1 MVYLVTPVPPEA
13 HGAGAGVQPV
23 TPGAPHTVRTPL
35 LTQRWQ
41 HLTFL
46 HWRADS
52 HAVAR
57 LMPPGVRPDVAQGS
71 SYVGLVA
78 FHTASTGLAGLPG
91 LPYVGEFGEINVR
104 LYSVGPDG
112 RRGVVFRSL
121 DAARFLPV
129 AAARAALRL
138 PYQWSRLR
146 VRADGGAVSYTST
159 RRWPG
164 PRDAG
169 LRLAVQVGERIAEP
183 SPLDHFLTARWGL
196 HTAWY
201 LGRSCYVPVEH
212 PPWELHRARLTE
224 LSETLVAAA
233 GLPAPGEAPF
243 SVLYAAGVPFRA
255 GLPQF
260 LPGARHRGR
269 TGSMRSG
276 NRRKFRERSLPARPE
291 SGVIHNAAAAPAL
304 KR

>member
-1 MVYLVTPVPPEA
+1 MVYLVTPIPPEA
-13 HGAGAGVQPV
+13 HYAAAGVQPV
-23 TPGAPHTVRTPL
+23 TPSAPHTVRAAL
-35 LTQRWQ
+35 ITQRWQ

-46 HWRADS
+46 HWRADPR
-52 HAVAR
+52 AVAR
-57 LMPPGVRPDVAQGS
+57 LMPPGVRPDVAEGS

-112 RRGVVFRSL
+112 QRGIVFRSL
-121 DAARFLPV
+121 DSARFLP
-129 AAARAALRL
+129 AIAARAALGL

-146 VRADGGAVSYTST
+146 VRADGDAVSYTSR

-164 PRDAG
+164 PRGAG
-169 LRLAVQVGERIAEP
+169 LRLGVQVGGRIAEP

-196 HTAWY
+196 HAAWHRGRAYY
-201 LGRSCYVPVEH
+201 LPVEH

-233 GLPAPGEAPF
+233 GLPAPGEEPF

-255 GLPQF
+255 GLPRF
-260 LPGARHRGR
+260 LPRC
-269 TGSMRSG
+269 
-276 NRRKFRERSLPARPE
+276 L
-291 SGVIHNAAAAPAL
+291 APPHGG
-304 KR
+304 